1 MVERP
6 SLRGAKR
13 RSNRA
18 RRMSP
23 LDRFAALAMTAE
35 NELQARHSALLRG
48 LAAREHVVVE
58 LLLLDAEPEVLLLEE
73 LAPGFVHLLEF
84 GIARLLLGIELL
96 RRAVAGVQDLA
107 RERLQE
113 RAVGDEAAQRRGIV
127 GVVFRRH
134 PHIRFG

>member
-1 MVERP
+1 
-6 SLRGAKR
+6 
-13 RSNRA
+13 
-18 RRMSP
+18 MSP

-35 NELQARHSALLRG
+35 MNCKRHSRLLGR

-73 LAPGFVHLLEF
+73 LAPGFVDLLEF

-107 RERLQE
+107 REWLQE
-113 RAVGDEAAQRRGIV
+113 RAIGDEAAQRRGIV

-134 PHIRFG
+134 PQIRFGGGR